1 MFKNLRKR
9 INSVLPDIEGL
20 HISSSAPSTS
30 AYPVDLSPSSDQSRS
45 KSAPWLHTT
54 RVNSDAGCVLLEH
67 NEKDWREIHARNES
81 NAAKADLCD
90 KLILNVLRNIETS
103 ARNMNEVELL
113 LDNTQ
118 YLIQTINECSAVV
131 LKINE
136 ACSDVERSLFD
147 LEDLFEVLQL
157 QERQLDSKFEM
168 AMYKEQ
174 KLGELKRA
182 HLASASDQLL
192 WEHISANLEKT
203 RQNLAVKHADAI
215 RENERRTRAM
225 QAERQSAFEDAFKSD
240 LDYYKQ
246 VGKVPSELSHAS
258 AVL

>member
-9 INSVLPDIEGL
+9 INSVLPDIESL
-20 HISSSAPSTS
+20 YISSAAPSTS
-30 AYPVDLSPSSDQSRS
+30 AYPIESSIPSDQLRS

-54 RVNSDAGCVLLEH
+54 RVNFDAGCTLLEY
-67 NEKDWREIHARNES
+67 NEKDWREIHAKNET
-81 NAAKADLCD
+81 NAVKADLCD
-90 KLILNVLRNIETS
+90 KFILNVLKNIETS
-103 ARNMNEVELL
+103 ARNMNEMELL

-136 ACSDVERSLFD
+136 ECSEVERSLFE

-174 KLGELKRA
+174 KLGA
-182 HLASASDQLL
+182 
-192 WEHISANLEKT
+192 LE
-203 RQNLAVKHADAI
+203 
-215 RENERRTRAM
+215 
-225 QAERQSAFEDAFKSD
+225 
-240 LDYYKQ
+240 
-246 VGKVPSELSHAS
+246 
-258 AVL
+258 